1 MGIIA
6 SGLKKVGEA
15 LGWVVDRFLAALGWV
30 KDKIGAFLSFL
41 FSKFR
46 TAGKENP
53 GKRDAPGDADTEKLL
68 RSLLDP
74 LLEGMHAAP
83 GDAGFSSGLRK
94 VCEALGWVVDNFLAA
109 LGWVVDKIGAFL
121 SFHFSNFRTA
131 GKENPGKCE
140 AAGDLF
146 LRFPFNSAGSSS
158 GKEAGKE
165 NPGKRDAPGDA
176 DIAEQMLRSLLDPLL
191 AITCGAAGDAE
202 QLLRYLLNLL
212 FAVVSSQFDIEA
224 FLIKY

>member
-30 KDKIGAFLSFL
+30 KDKIGAFLSFV

-131 GKENPGKCE
+131 GKENQ
-140 AAGDLF
+140 ATTND
-146 LRFPFNSAGSSS
+146 
-158 GKEAGKE
+158 
-165 NPGKRDAPGDA
+165 
-176 DIAEQMLRSLLDPLL
+176 
-191 AITCGAAGDAE
+191 
-202 QLLRYLLNLL
+202 
-212 FAVVSSQFDIEA
+212 
-224 FLIKY
+224 